1 MKKIFLITLFALII
15 NVQNLCGAAEI
26 YEAYLNN
33 EENLKYPV
41 VKTGDTAID
50 QKINNVIATEIDHFV
65 TNVYGRLYDDKLR
78 FINTNYTIACN
89 EAGNTVIL
97 SVILGESYCYMRAAH
112 PAYYRCALN
121 FNVKTGELMDT
132 GYLTDIGAGNP
143 QFSLE
148 NVTNQLKAYAESKK
162 ISLFHDALPLKEL
175 PKNFYWD
182 ENLCVHLIFN
192 NYEVAPY
199 AYGIID
205 LVIAK

>member
-15 NVQNLCGAAEI
+15 SVQNLCSAATIEQAYFNGDERLI
-26 YEAYLNN
+26 YPIVY
-33 EENLKYPV
+33 V
-41 VKTGDTAID
+41 GDTTID
-50 QKINNVIATEIDHFV
+50 QKINNVIATEIDSFV
-65 TNVYGRLYDDKLR
+65 TNVYGRLYDDELR
-78 FINTNYTIACN
+78 FINTSYTIACN

-112 PAYYRCALN
+112 PAYYSCALN

-182 ENLCVHLIFN
+182 ENLRVHLIFN